1 MLKKFISMT
10 TAVLLMASGI
20 SFVGATAANAST
32 TTVTLSTITFRGAI
46 NPSTNVFDS
55 LPGADRSTIGA
66 SFIGG
71 GEQWQTAT
79 LTWSP
84 SISNNRFAS
93 GTVYTATFYLSPR
106 NGWNINGLSTSFFT
120 VAGATSVLVSYDAGS
135 PREWAFVTVVFPA
148 AGSGSSSS
156 SSSSSSQQSSEQTQ
170 AAAAAAAAAAF
181 GAGQKLTKTVSAQQN
196 LSSAFLG
203 SKPGSIEDFRSANI
217 NVTTTASL
225 IRINAEILKLSAID
239 RTDFA
244 KIKALAEKIEFDES
258 FFNASSRPTA
268 ATYAAYG
275 VPGVTERVVAKVNEK
290 VLALPAAQRLDTK
303 AITEIANVESF
314 VDRVANTATRSTVS
328 TNLLISKRLVPADY
342 PKKHS
347 LLLGLSR
354 YPEGSLNTMAKI
366 EAAIKEQIAKA
377 EAPRLRTV
385 EIRARI
391 AARRG

>member
-66 SFIGG
+66 SFIGDG
-71 GEQWQTAT
+71 VQWQTSV
-79 LTWSP
+79 LSWSP

-106 NGWNINGLSTSFFT
+106 NGWNINGLSSSFFT
-120 VAGATSVLVSYDAGS
+120 VTGATSVSATYDASS

-156 SSSSSSQQSSEQTQ
+156 SSSSSSQQSSAQSQ
-170 AAAAAAAAAAF
+170 AAAEAAAAF
-181 GAGQKLTKTVSAQQN
+181 AAGQKLMKTASAQQN
-196 LSSAFLG
+196 LSTAFLG

-217 NVTTTASL
+217 NLTTTASL
-225 IRINAEILKLSAID
+225 NRINAEILKLSAID
-239 RTDFA
+239 RTDFV

-258 FFNASSRPTA
+258 FFNATSRPTA
-268 ATYAAYG
+268 STYAAYG

-328 TNLLISKRLVPADY
+328 TNLLISKGLVPADY

-347 LLLGLSR
+347 LLLGLGN

-377 EAPRLRTV
+377 EAPRLRTA